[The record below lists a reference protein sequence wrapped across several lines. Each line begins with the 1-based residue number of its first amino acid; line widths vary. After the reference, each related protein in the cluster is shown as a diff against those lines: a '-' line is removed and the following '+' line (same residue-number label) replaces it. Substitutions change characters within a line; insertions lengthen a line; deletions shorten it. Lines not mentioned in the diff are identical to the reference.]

1 MKKEYKK
8 ALIDLVKVTESD
20 ILTSSDV
27 LIDVSELFGNE
38 KDN

>member
-27 LIDVSELFGNE
+27 LIDVGELFGNE

>member
-8 ALIDLVKVTESD
+8 PLIDLVKVTESD

-27 LIDVSELFGNE
+27 LIDVGELFGDE